1 MKTCGTYK
9 IMINIFSKKK
19 KKDFCN
25 NLLRKKKYFVI
36 YIYIYIWGSKI
47 WARNLGPGT
56 TFYQQ
61 YAQGEEITE
70 DRCN

>member
-1 MKTCGTYK
+1 MNNKYIAYKTHSIVKKNFIK
-9 IMINIFSKKK
+9 IPEILHTKKWGQY
-19 KKDFCN
+19 
-25 NLLRKKKYFVI
+25 L
-36 YIYIYIWGSKI
+36 WGSKI